1 MFEEKFI
8 KNAKNLLMFNNQL
21 EKQLVQMGAD
31 IKAIAHKVGNIGNNV
46 NNLTDIVYTDKDSL
60 SNRMLIVSERVRDIQ
75 EEIHDHNKALEA
87 QHFRITKLEKETSE
101 LSRDSERR
109 AKLINMILTAVISCL
124 IPMVILGSIT
134 IIKNENIVERKEVI
148 IKND

>member
-1 MFEEKFI
+1 MFKEEFT
-8 KNAKNLLMFNNQL
+8 KNAKNLLMFNNQI

-46 NNLTDIVYTDKDSL
+46 NNLADIVYTDKDSL

-124 IPMVILGSIT
+124 IPMFIVGTIT
-134 IIKNENIVERKEVI
+134 IINNEDVERKQVI